1 MHTSGTGG
9 LETFFGVFQQFC
21 FSMHISFGLRGGN
34 RVTGGSLLTVAALIV
49 CIQAA
54 RKGGKFGLACFN
66 HFFFHVHISR
76 AAGGGAGTGGSIL
89 TVAALNV
96 CIQAAQEGGKPF
108 LACFNNLFFHVHFSR
123 AAGGEPG
130 YGRRLLYAYKRHGR
144 AANLFWRVST
154 IFFPCTYLPGCG
166 GGRVPAALYSRLRRL
181 MYAYKRHKR
190 AGNRFWRVSTI
201 YFSMYISPG
210 LRGGNRVMGGSVLTV
225 AALIVCIQA
234 KREGTHFVLMCF
246 NNFLFPCTLLPGCG
260 GGGAG
265 YRRLSSHGSGAY
277 CMHTSGTRGQQ
288 FFFYVFQQSYI
299 SMYISPGL
307 RGGNRV
313 VTGGSILTV
322 AALIVCIQAGREEG
336 GKFALTCFNDFI
348 SHVHFSRSAGGGPG
362 YRRLYTHG
370 CGSWYT

>member
-66 HFFFHVHISR
+66 PFFFHVHISR

-144 AANLFWRVST
+144 AANLVWRVST

-166 GGRVPAALYSRLRRL
+166 GG
-181 MYAYKRHKR
+181 
-190 AGNRFWRVSTI
+190 AG
-201 YFSMYISPG
+201 
-210 LRGGNRVMGGSVLTV
+210 
-225 AALIVCIQA
+225 
-234 KREGTHFVLMCF
+234 
-246 NNFLFPCTLLPGCG
+246 
-260 GGGAG
+260 
-265 YRRLSSHGSGAY
+265 
-277 CMHTSGTRGQQ
+277 
-288 FFFYVFQQSYI
+288 
-299 SMYISPGL
+299 
-307 RGGNRV
+307 
-313 VTGGSILTV
+313 TGGSILTV
-322 AALIVCIQAGREEG
+322 AALNVCIQAAQEG
-336 GKFALTCFNDFI
+336 GKPFLACFNNLFF
-348 SHVHFSRSAGGGPG
+348 HVHFSRAAGGEPG
-362 YRRLYTHG
+362 YGRLCTHG
-370 CGSWYT
+370 CGAYCMHTSETRGHPFCFDVF